1 MALVTLFYEK
11 KKKMKALL
19 VQEQIHGVFDVD
31 DLPDKAIEETKKKVE
46 QKAIFGLLLNLL
58 NKVLREI
65 FKQTNTTFVIS
76 KLDG

>member
-46 QKAIFGLLLNLL
+46 QKGHFWIVTKSL
-58 NKVLREI
+58 
-65 FKQTNTTFVIS
+65 KQGT
-76 KLDG
+76 